1 MPLRKR
7 ARFTTPA
14 SGFEVGENLAATAA
28 RQPVLDVA
36 TVDATP
42 GCLVSREVSYGIE
55 DVWNDM
61 SEARHARE
69 AWSHSMNCSKAVHA
83 ELQAYRA
90 QLNTLEIQIQTQ
102 NTHIG
107 SLETLVET
115 LKIPPK
121 KRTVTT
127 TTTTSMTDAQL
138 KALIAQGVADALIEI
153 KPTKPAE
160 IVTMAMTPELVAEGK
175 SELLMLT
182 EKYCLR
188 ELALMCGRMFPEE
201 SDQVEKYVGGLPNM
215 IQGSVMASKPK
226 TMQEAIEIAND
237 LMDQKICTLAQRQ
250 AKNKRKFEDTLRNNQ
265 NQ

>member
-7 ARFTTPA
+7 ARFTTLA
-14 SGFEVGENLAATAA
+14 SGFEVGENSAATTA

-42 GCLVSREVSYGIE
+42 GSMLLE
-55 DVWNDM
+55 

-90 QLNTLEIQIQTQ
+90 QLNTLEIQIQTRD
-102 NTHIG
+102 THIG

-127 TTTTSMTDAQL
+127 TTTTTTSMTDAQL
-138 KALIAQGVADALIEI
+138 KALIAQGVTDALIEI
-153 KPTKPAE
+153 KATKPAE
-160 IVTMAMTPELVAEGK
+160 IVTTTMTLELVAEGK
-175 SELLMLT
+175 
-182 EKYCLR
+182 K
-188 ELALMCGRMFPEE
+188 LALMCGRMFPEE
-201 SDQVEKYVGGLPNM
+201 SDQVENYVGGLPNM
-215 IQGSVMASKPK
+215 IQGSVMVAKPK

-237 LMDQKICTLAQRQ
+237 LMDQKICSLAQQQ
-250 AKNKRKFEDTLRNNQ
+250 AKNKRKFEDTSRNNQ